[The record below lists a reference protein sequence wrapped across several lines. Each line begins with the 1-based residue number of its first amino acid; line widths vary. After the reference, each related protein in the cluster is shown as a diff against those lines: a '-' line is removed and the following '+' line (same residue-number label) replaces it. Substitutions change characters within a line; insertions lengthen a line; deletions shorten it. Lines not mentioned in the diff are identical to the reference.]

1 MRKRPHS
8 AVLCLLP
15 LACFTPLAYGQA
27 APAAVGSPQYEG
39 FQLPTTQ
46 GTLTYS
52 LNFSERANVGY
63 NGADQTTHSTTFGG
77 DLAYL
82 SGSAT
87 HPFSMV
93 YAGGYLV
100 GTSDQPSSL
109 YQSLSLSQVLSYR
122 KWNVIVSDSVSYLPQ
137 SPTAG
142 LSGVPGVGDGGVA
155 PVSGSNQS
163 ILTENSDRI
172 SNSVAGSVQRSV
184 TGKTSLQAFGSE
196 SILTFVGDSGP
207 GGLDSHQYTAGGG
220 GSHRLNALSSVNTN
234 VDYSSFRFGGS
245 SAGFSSEAL
254 TFGYV
259 RQFTRRFGVNASLG
273 PQRTDGELLAHS
285 VYGLSA
291 DVSANYSTREA
302 ALQASYTSGS
312 SNGSGVSIGA
322 RTQSLVGSASRALG
336 RAWNG
341 SLSVSYSRSSNLPVL
356 GQPAFTTN
364 TGIVSTQ
371 IGRALGRH
379 LSGFFS
385 YTAERQDLAGV
396 LLTSNSFSGLTQ
408 VFGFGISYVPASLH
422 LGGR

>member
-1 MRKRPHS
+1 MRKRTHF

-15 LACFTPLAYGQA
+15 LACLTPLVYGQA
-27 APAAVGSPQYEG
+27 APAAVGSPRYEG

-46 GTLTYS
+46 GTLTYA

-63 NGADQTTHSTTFGG
+63 NGTNQTDYSTTLGG

-87 HPFSMV
+87 HPFSMI
-93 YAGGYLV
+93 YSGGYLV
-100 GTSDQPSSL
+100 GTSDEPSSY
-109 YQSLSLSQVLSYR
+109 YQNLSLSQVLSYR
-122 KWNVIVSDSVSYLPQ
+122 KWNVVVSDSVSYLPQ

-163 ILTENSDRI
+163 ILTDNSDRI
-172 SNSVAGSVQRSV
+172 SNSVAGSVQRAV

-207 GGLDSHQYTAGGG
+207 GGLDSHQYSAGGG
-220 GSHRLNALSSVNTN
+220 VAHRLNALSSVNAN
-234 VDYSSFRFGGS
+234 VNYSSFGFEGS
-245 SAGFSSEAL
+245 TAGFSSEAV

-259 RQFTRRFGVNASLG
+259 RQFTRRFGLNASLG
-273 PQRTDGELLAHS
+273 PQRTDGALLAHAA
-285 VYGLSA
+285 YGLSA
-291 DVSANYSTREA
+291 DVSTTYSTREA

-312 SNGSGVSIGA
+312 SNGSGVSAGA
-322 RTQSLVGSASRALG
+322 RTQSVLGSASRGLG

-341 SLSVSYSRSSNLPVL
+341 SLSLSYSRSSNLPVID
-356 GQPAFTTN
+356 QPAFTTN

-385 YTAERQDLAGV
+385 YTAERQDLEGV
-396 LLTSNSFSGLTQ
+396 LQTSNSFSGLNQ
-408 VFGFGISYVPASLH
+408 VFGFGLSYVPASLH